1 MLSKFTSYAEQQD
14 TGAEVRCG
22 HFSLHCNVMQVS
34 EELLDRTIIDRS
46 EFKDLIIENI
56 VLIARALR
64 HQVQ

>member
-1 MLSKFTSYAEQQD
+1 
-14 TGAEVRCG
+14 
-22 HFSLHCNVMQVS
+22 MQVS

-64 HQVQ
+64 HQVQQ